1 MESGGESPKKTDT
14 MFPWNEGGGLRG
26 SEIKETSE
34 CENKIV
40 SDEKQNKQKKKE
52 ASKEKISS
60 PKKKRK

>member
-40 SDEKQNKQKKKE
+40 SDEK
-52 ASKEKISS
+52 
-60 PKKKRK
+60 